1 MEPSAEDI
9 IARKI
14 PEQEVLEKETT
25 INFKIIIIGDSGVG
39 KSCLL
44 RRAVQNTFTNTHT
57 ATIGFEFLLMYYDV
71 NGTKMKLQIWD
82 TCGQEMYRSLIQ
94 GFYRNTALTIM
105 IYSIDNK
112 DSFLNLSKWLKDV
125 RNNSEK
131 DQPVFIVGNKC
142 DLEKKNV
149 SSNEAEKFVEENGL
163 YNFIETSAATG
174 ENVSDLFDEVAKCLY
189 KMYNATGKFQLKK
202 LKLGDSQNSI
212 DSDQLI
218 EKKKNR
224 RM

>member
-1 MEPSAEDI
+1 MSENVDI
-9 IARKI
+9 IKAKKI
-14 PEQEVLEKETT
+14 SEQDIVEKDST

-44 RRAVQNTFTNTHT
+44 RRAVQNTFTTSHT

-71 NGTKMKLQIWD
+71 NGAKMKLQIWD

-105 IYSIDNK
+105 IYSIDNS
-112 DSFLNLSKWLKDV
+112 DSFANLNKWLKDV

-131 DQPVFIVGNKC
+131 DQPVFVVGNKY
-142 DLEKKNV
+142 DLDDRKVTFEEGKL
-149 SSNEAEKFVEENGL
+149 FVEQNGL
-163 YNFIETSAATG
+163 YHFIETSASSG
-174 ENVSDLFDEVAKCLY
+174 YNVSELFDEIAKCLY

-202 LKLGDSQNSI
+202 LKLGDDKETNDNDNNTKS
-212 DSDQLI
+212 
-218 EKKKNR
+218 KKCC
-224 RM
+224 